1 MSAVVDRLQSGIA
14 ALLHAGG
21 PTLVFGLAGA
31 LVGVLVAL
39 AGFRGAARLLE
50 WRGKRSARVALLA
63 ARGVSRAEIARRTG
77 LSQDAIGM
85 LLRVRPGRSSRR
97 NLPAPARIAAPGGGR
112 AHRRNRDW
120 NPQVVARARDTA
132 LVAERPMSARP
143 LPFRIPRNSR
153 FTRSGQAA

>member
-1 MSAVVDRLQSGIA
+1 MSPVVDRIQSGIA

-21 PTLVFGLAGA
+21 PTLVFGV
-31 LVGVLVAL
+31 VGAL
-39 AGFRGAARLLE
+39 AGVLIALGGFWAVARLVE

-77 LSQDAIGM
+77 LSQDAVGM
-85 LLRVRPGRSSRR
+85 LLRVGPGRSGRR
-97 NLPAPARIAAPGGGR
+97 NLPAPARIAALSGAR

-120 NPQVVARARDTA
+120 NPQVVAVVVDRPV
-132 LVAERPMSARP
+132 VAERSKSARP

-153 FTRSGQAA
+153 FTRSRQAA